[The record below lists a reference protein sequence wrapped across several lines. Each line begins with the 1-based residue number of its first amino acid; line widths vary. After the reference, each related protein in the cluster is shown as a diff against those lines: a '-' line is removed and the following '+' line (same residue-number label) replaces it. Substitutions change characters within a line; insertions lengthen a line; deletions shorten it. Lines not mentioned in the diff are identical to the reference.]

1 MNSKKLIQWALIFFV
16 VLTAMQYFNR
26 PKTQVADQFVN
37 SPVAIVPA
45 SSSFTQGQ
53 EVIMKVTNKSDKPLT
68 IENKCPANPLSV
80 LVFDGT
86 TYQPKTAATTLDCAR
101 LSATEIAPGKTEPIS
116 FKYWNNA
123 LFSEPGKYKV
133 EMSLPKASRGE
144 DPRGPLAPAP
154 QGDSTASTSATPVI
168 STTATASTTP
178 AVAAT
183 TISSPEFAIEQ
194 AGSFRMFFRTAFYQP
209 LLNALVYIISVLPY
223 QDLGFAIIIITI
235 LIRLILLV
243 PSQRALISQRKMQAL
258 QPRLE
263 KIKKEFHGNQEK
275 IAQETMKLWKD
286 NKVNPFGS
294 CLPLLIQFPF
304 LIAIFY
310 VIQSGL
316 NPDNTYQLYGALK
329 NFDYNS
335 MNTLFLG
342 ILELTKP
349 NAYVLPLIVG
359 ALQFGQ
365 MKLSFAK
372 KTERTARGRTSLE
385 SGFASSKR
393 SELTKETKPQ
403 ITDEIAA
410 ANKSMIYVMPVMIG
424 LFTASVPAGVGLY
437 WAAST
442 LFAIGQQ
449 IVVNKKA

>member
-1 MNSKKLIQWALIFFV
+1 MTASAILSPLMNSKKIIQWALVFFI
-16 VLTAMQYFNR
+16 VLTAMQFFTKKDVQ
-26 PKTQVADQFVN
+26 PVAQTAN
-37 SPVAIVPA
+37 SPVVLTPTKTN
-45 SSSFTQGQ
+45 FVQGE
-53 EVIMKVTNKSDKPLT
+53 EVIVKVTNNSDKPLT
-68 IENKCPANPLSV
+68 IESKCPSNPLSV
-80 LVFDGT
+80 LAFDGNS
-86 TYQPKTAATTLDCAR
+86 YQPVTAETKLNCER
-101 LSATEIAPGKTEPIS
+101 LSSTEIAAGATAPIS
-116 FKYWNNA
+116 YKYWNNA
-123 LFSEPGKYKV
+123 LFANPGRYKI
-133 EMSLPKASRGE
+133 EMTIPV
-144 DPRGPLAPAP
+144 
-154 QGDSTASTSATPVI
+154 ATVP
-168 STTATASTTP
+168 ATASTLTTSTKPLAETP
-178 AVAAT
+178 KALTESASTTPTATTAVAT
-183 TISSPEFAIEQ
+183 TISTPEFTVEQ
-194 AGSFRMFFRTAFYQP
+194 AGSLRIFFRTVFYRP
-209 LLNALVYIISVLPY
+209 LLNALVYIISVIPY
-223 QDLGFAIIIITI
+223 HDLGFATIIITI

-275 IAQETMKLWKD
+275 IAQETMKLWKE

-316 NPDNTYQLYGALK
+316 NPDNSHLLYGSLS

-335 MNTLFLG
+335 MNTFFMG

-359 ALQFGQ
+359 GLQFGQ

-372 KTERTARGRTSLE
+372 KAAKDG
-385 SGFASSKR
+385 SKKII
-393 SELTKETKPQ
+393 EMKNDKPVV
-403 ITDEIAA
+403 TDEIAA

-424 LFTASVPAGVGLY
+424 MFTASVPAGVGLY
-437 WAAST
+437 WATST

-449 IVVNKKA
+449 LIVNKKA

>member
-1 MNSKKLIQWALIFFV
+1 MNSKKIIQWALIFFV
-16 VLTAMQYFNR
+16 VLTAMQYLNK
-26 PKTQVADQFVN
+26 PASQVTDQFAN
-37 SPVAIVPA
+37 SPVALVPA
-45 SSSFTQGQ
+45 KSAFTQGE
-53 EVIMKVTNKSDKPLT
+53 EVILKVTNKSDRPLT
-68 IENKCPANPLSV
+68 IENKCPSNPLSV
-80 LVFDGT
+80 LVFDGNT
-86 TYQPKTAATTLDCAR
+86 FQSKTAETKLDCAR
-101 LSATEIAPGKTEPIS
+101 LSATEIAPGATSPVS

-123 LFSEPGKYKV
+123 LFSEPGKYKIALT
-133 EMSLPKASRGE
+133 LPS
-144 DPRGPLAPAP
+144 
-154 QGDSTASTSATPVI
+154 QS
-168 STTATASTTP
+168 ASTTTST
-178 AVAAT
+178 VATDT
-183 TISSPEFAIEQ
+183 TISSSEFAVEQ
-194 AGSFRMFFRTAFYQP
+194 AGSLRMFFRTVFYRP
-209 LLNALVYIISVLPY
+209 LLNALVYIISVIPY
-223 QDLGFAIIIITI
+223 HDLGFATIIITI
-235 LIRLILLV
+235 IIRLILLI

-263 KIKKEFHGNQEK
+263 KIKKEFHGNQER

-329 NFDYNS
+329 NFDYNA
-335 MNTLFLG
+335 MNTHFLG

-372 KTERTARGRTSLE
+372 KPSQDDDKKALVKKDE
-385 SGFASSKR
+385 
-393 SELTKETKPQ
+393 KPQ
-403 ITDEIAA
+403 VTDEIAA

>member
-16 VLTAMQYFNR
+16 VLTAMQYFTK
-26 PKTQVADQFVN
+26 PKTQTVDQFAN
-37 SPVAIVPA
+37 SPIAIVPA

-53 EVIMKVTNKSDKPLT
+53 EVIMKVTNKSDAPFT
-68 IENKCPANPLSV
+68 VESKCPANPLTV
-80 LVFDGT
+80 LASDGT
-86 TYQPKTAATTLDCAR
+86 SFKPKTADTALDCSR
-101 LSATEIAPGKTEPIS
+101 LSATEIAPGATAQIS
-116 FKYWNNA
+116 YKYWNNA
-123 LFSEPGKYKV
+123 LFSETGKYKV
-133 EMSLPKASRGE
+133 ALTMPSVS
-144 DPRGPLAPAP
+144 
-154 QGDSTASTSATPVI
+154 
-168 STTATASTTP
+168 TATASSSTS
-178 AVAAT
+178 VE
-183 TISSPEFAIEQ
+183 TIESPEFEIEQ
-194 AGSFRMFFRTAFYQP
+194 AGTLRMFFRTAFYRP
-209 LLNALVYIISVLPY
+209 LLNALVYIISVIPY
-223 QDLGFAIIIITI
+223 HDLGFATILITI

-263 KIKKEFHGNQEK
+263 KIKKEFHGNQER
-275 IAQETMKLWKD
+275 IAQETMKLWKE

-329 NFDYNS
+329 NFDFNS

-349 NAYVLPLIVG
+349 NAYILPLIVG

-372 KTERTARGRTSLE
+372 KP
-385 SGFASSKR
+385 SKDDDKKA
-393 SELTKETKPQ
+393 LTKKDEKPQ

-449 IVVNKKA
+449 LVVNKKA